1 MKMEPPAGASRVIGA
16 PPVRPAQPLCVKPGA
31 KGNDALEGQEG
42 ADMVLGE
49 GGDDTLEGGPEY
61 DVLDGGAGTDTC
73 NRGADGAL
81 LRLCEL

>member
-1 MKMEPPAGASRVIGA
+1 
-16 PPVRPAQPLCVKPGA
+16 
-31 KGNDALEGQEG
+31 
-42 ADMVLGE
+42 MVLGE
-49 GGDDTLEGGPEY
+49 GGNDTLEGGPGY